1 MHKGKN
7 AVTGNIYLKQ
17 YIKRRLIPFIK
28 KNHLHRKFI
37 FWPDLAKAHYI
48 PQVLSTLETNS
59 IPFVPKEKNPPNVPQ
74 VRPIED
80 IWGILKQM
88 VYAQN
93 YEAKNLNQL
102 ARRIREKIKELDK
115 KMLREMMLGVRSKL
129 GKMWREGV
137 FSTFY

>member
-1 MHKGKN
+1 M
-7 AVTGNIYLKQ
+7 
-17 YIKRRLIPFIK
+17 
-28 KNHLHRKFI
+28 
-37 FWPDLAKAHYI
+37 
-48 PQVLSTLETNS
+48 
-59 IPFVPKEKNPPNVPQ
+59 
-74 VRPIED
+74 
-80 IWGILKQM
+80 GILKQM